1 MSNKLNEG
9 IVDFILQKAIALVA
23 GGDYRKAVK
32 AFKGDKALQK
42 DLAKMA
48 KNRQDFEKR
57 LKAKLKTDPKFKK
70 NFEKNQSLFK

>member
-9 IVDFILQKAIALVA
+9 IVDFILQKAIGLVA

-32 AFKGDKALQK
+32 AFKGDKPLQK

-48 KNRQDFEKR
+48 KNRQDFEKK
-57 LKAKLKTDPKFKK
+57 LKAKLKSDPKFKK
-70 NFEKNQSLFK
+70 NYQKNMSLFK